1 MASLLKNRE
10 PAGASTAGSYRVQA
24 GRRGRRPLARLVS
37 SARYAAPAL
46 FGYVLVRAIGIAVL
60 MLWEGQHGT
69 TSLHRLS
76 TLWDASWYQDIA
88 RHGYAGTAPRPGPY
102 GPYQPYAFFPVY
114 PMLIRVVWWLGPLS
128 VNYAALVVAWIA
140 ALVAAWGIFAV
151 GERLYNRR
159 TGVIAAA
166 LWGVTPYAVVESMAY
181 SELVF
186 SALAVWAMYAAV
198 TRRWVWAGVLAS
210 LAGLTRP
217 TGVAV
222 AAAIGIGGVAAL
234 LVQWRQDRRGVLPEE
249 DRLPWWRPLLGAAF
263 APLGFVGFILW
274 VGWQKGSLDAYFRIQ
289 DAWQSHFD
297 FGRSTAHSFRVM
309 LMVPGPV
316 WMTDVVV
323 AATITVSVLLLVV
336 SVLQRQ
342 PLTLIVYSGM
352 ILLLA
357 LGDAAYF
364 NSRARFLIPA
374 FALLFPLAG
383 NLARVRTRGLV
394 PAVLATAALCSA
406 AYGGYVVFVYTNS
419 P

>member
-1 MASLLKNRE
+1 M
-10 PAGASTAGSYRVQA
+10 GSSPEHDSSG
-24 GRRGRRPLARLVS
+24 GRRLLSRLS
-37 SARYAAPAL
+37 TSARYAAPAL
-46 FGYVLVRAIGIAVL
+46 LGYVAVRAIGLAVL
-60 MLWEGQHGT
+60 MLWEGQHGMS
-69 TSLHRLS
+69 SLNRLS
-76 TLWDASWYQDIA
+76 TLWDASWYQNIA
-88 RHGYAGTAPRPGPY
+88 QHGYAGTAPRPGPF
-102 GPYQPYAFFPVY
+102 GLYQPYAFFPVY
-114 PMLIRVVWWLGPLS
+114 PMLIRVVWWVGPLA
-128 VNYAALVVAWIA
+128 VNYAALLVAWIS
-140 ALVAAWGIFAV
+140 ALAAAWGVFAV

-159 TGVIAAA
+159 TGVIAAV

-181 SELVF
+181 SELAF
-186 SALAVWAMYAAV
+186 SALAVWAMYAAL

-234 LVQWRQDRRGVLPEE
+234 AVQWWQDRRGVLPEE
-249 DRLPWWRPLLGAAF
+249 ERLAWWRPLLGAAI
-263 APLGFVGFILW
+263 APLGFVGFIAW
-274 VGWQKGSLDAYFRIQ
+274 VGWQKGSPNAYFKIQ
-289 DAWQSHFD
+289 EAWQSKFD
-297 FGRSTAHSFRVM
+297 FGHSTLHSFRVM
-309 LMVPGPV
+309 LTVPGAV

-323 AATITVSVLLLVV
+323 AATITVSVLLFVI

-342 PLTLIVYSGM
+342 PLTLLVYSGM

-383 NLARVRTRGLV
+383 NLARARTRGLV
-394 PAVLATAALCSA
+394 PTVLVTAALCSA